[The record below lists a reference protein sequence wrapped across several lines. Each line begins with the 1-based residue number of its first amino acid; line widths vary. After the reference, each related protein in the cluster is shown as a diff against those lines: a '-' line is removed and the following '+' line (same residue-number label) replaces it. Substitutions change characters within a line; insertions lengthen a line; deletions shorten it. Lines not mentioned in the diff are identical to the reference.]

1 MIPYFKNLGRVLCWI
16 VLIQAC
22 ETGDR
27 GAVSPDA
34 PSVGP
39 SAGGVLLRPRIVT
52 QLGPGGTLR
61 NVSDT
66 TERKHIASR
75 VDNSGMAASEA
86 MTKAI
91 APAIRAAR
99 IARADQPLPN
109 GAAVWVVRPAGGAA
123 VIILSPDYTSD
134 RFVNLG
140 YGVLGAQLIRGF
152 NPESEVVIPVGPD
165 LRWSMPGEA
174 PIQGFGQEA
183 DPSDASPKR
192 LAKRFAKGARITIA
206 GVDARLLP

>member
-1 MIPYFKNLGRVLCWI
+1 MRRRV
-16 VLIQAC
+16 
-22 ETGDR
+22 
-27 GAVSPDA
+27 
-34 PSVGP
+34 
-39 SAGGVLLRPRIVT
+39 VT
-52 QLGPGGTLR
+52 QIGSSGTIR
-61 NVSDT
+61 NVADPA
-66 TERKHIASR
+66 ERKQIISR
-75 VDNSGMAASEA
+75 VDNSGMAVSEA
-86 MTKAI
+86 MTKTI

-99 IARADQPLPN
+99 IARADQPLPD
-109 GAAVWVVRPAGGAA
+109 GAAVWVVRPAGSAPA

-192 LAKRFAKGARITIA
+192 LAKRFAKGARTTIA
-206 GVDARLLP
+206 GVNARLLNTDYTDKP